1 MNGAVKVKIQ
11 YEPVNA
17 ASTFSNRLVGSGGIQ
32 SGNTTIL
39 WTEKGFSN
47 QSWYE
52 FPYNETTSTDE
63 DVANWVSAKCDENP
77 VAFFQ
82 WCAGLAAW
90 GCADIDM

>member
-39 WTEKGFSN
+39 WTEGGFTN
-47 QSWYE
+47 EGWE
-52 FPYNETTSTDE
+52 GFPYDSATSTDE
-63 DVANWVSAKCDENP
+63 DVAAWISEKSDNAAE
-77 VAFFQ
+77 FFD
-82 WCAGLAAW
+82 WCALLAGR
-90 GCADIDM
+90 GCADIEM